1 MKQHETAENSQGQ
14 LYIVPTPIGNLSDIT
29 QRALTV
35 LQAVDLIAAEDTR
48 HTGLLLQH
56 FAINARLFALH
67 DHNEQQKAETL
78 VAKLKEGQNIALVS
92 DAGTPLIND
101 PGYHLVRTCREA
113 GIRVVPLPGPC
124 AAIAA
129 LSAAGLP
136 SDRFCY
142 EGFLP
147 AKSKG
152 RRDVLKELEAEP
164 RTLIFYEST
173 HRLLESLE
181 DMVTVWGERRYVVLA
196 RELTKTWETI
206 HGAPV
211 GELLAW
217 VKEDENR
224 RKGEM
229 VLIVEGH
236 KAEEDALPADALR
249 TLALLQAELPLKKA
263 AALAAEIHG
272 VKKNALYKY
281 ALEQQGSKSY
291 SACFCRAA
299 LRLPGLQNPECRNK
313 CRKRKL
319 RRPTGDLRLS
329 LNRNDLSARFA
340 QQVFI
345 VFSDPII
352 RNHTVNLLH
361 RQHLIKP
368 ATIKLAGI
376 QYGNHFMGCSGHH
389 AADRVA
395 FIEGGDT
402 VCGINAVSPNKH

>member
-1 MKQHETAENSQGQ
+1 
-14 LYIVPTPIGNLSDIT
+14 
-29 QRALTV
+29 

-152 RRDVLKELEAEP
+152 RRDVLKALEAEP

-181 DMVTVWGERRYVVLA
+181 DMVTVWGSPLRGAGARADQNLGNHPRRA
-196 RELTKTWETI
+196 GGRAA
-206 HGAPV
+206 GV
-211 GELLAW
+211 GEG
-217 VKEDENR
+217 R
-224 RKGEM
+224 RKPPQRRDG
-229 VLIVEGH
+229 
-236 KAEEDALPADALR
+236 AD
-249 TLALLQAELPLKKA
+249 
-263 AALAAEIHG
+263 
-272 VKKNALYKY
+272 
-281 ALEQQGSKSY
+281 
-291 SACFCRAA
+291 CRRA
-299 LRLPGLQNPECRNK
+299 
-313 CRKRKL
+313 
-319 RRPTGDLRLS
+319 
-329 LNRNDLSARFA
+329 
-340 QQVFI
+340 
-345 VFSDPII
+345 
-352 RNHTVNLLH
+352 
-361 RQHLIKP
+361 
-368 ATIKLAGI
+368 
-376 QYGNHFMGCSGHH
+376 
-389 AADRVA
+389 
-395 FIEGGDT
+395 
-402 VCGINAVSPNKH
+402 

>member
-173 HRLLESLE
+173 HRLLESP
-181 DMVTVWGERRYVVLA
+181 GRYGDRLGREPLRGAGA
-196 RELTKTWETI
+196 R
-206 HGAPV
+206 
-211 GELLAW
+211 
-217 VKEDENR
+217 
-224 RKGEM
+224 
-229 VLIVEGH
+229 
-236 KAEEDALPADALR
+236 AD
-249 TLALLQAELPLKKA
+249 
-263 AALAAEIHG
+263 
-272 VKKNALYKY
+272 
-281 ALEQQGSKSY
+281 
-291 SACFCRAA
+291 
-299 LRLPGLQNPECRNK
+299 QN
-313 CRKRKL
+313 L
-319 RRPTGDLRLS
+319 
-329 LNRNDLSARFA
+329 
-340 QQVFI
+340 
-345 VFSDPII
+345 
-352 RNHTVNLLH
+352 
-361 RQHLIKP
+361 
-368 ATIKLAGI
+368 
-376 QYGNHFMGCSGHH
+376 GNHSRRAGRRTAGVGKRGRKPSQG
-389 AADRVA
+389 
-395 FIEGGDT
+395 
-402 VCGINAVSPNKH
+402 